1 MLDSVC
7 FINLITESEKDG
19 IHNLSQLGLGRM
31 IFDPVDGLS
40 SDEAGPEGEA
50 KPPPQTRRRRIRRRK
65 EQKEDD
71 RSFQKL
77 VQDPNVLS
85 TKLSKPCG
93 CKQKTCANQFLAE
106 PKFQED
112 RDYLAHWLS
121 LAKLDQDQIAAC
133 LQHGTLFV
141 STCSSGIGLP

>member
-77 VQDPNVLS
+77 VQDPN
-85 TKLSKPCG
+85 G
-93 CKQKTCANQFLAE
+93 AFHQA
-106 PKFQED
+106 FQALRLQTED
-112 RDYLAHWLS
+112 LRQS
-121 LAKLDQDQIAAC
+121 VF
-133 LQHGTLFV
+133 G
-141 STCSSGIGLP
+141 

>member
-85 TKLSKPCG
+85 TKLSKPAA
-93 CKQKTCANQFLAE
+93 ANRRLA
-106 PKFQED
+106 PISF
-112 RDYLAHWLS
+112 WLS
-121 LAKLDQDQIAAC
+121 Q
-133 LQHGTLFV
+133 
-141 STCSSGIGLP
+141 SSRSIETIWPIGWA